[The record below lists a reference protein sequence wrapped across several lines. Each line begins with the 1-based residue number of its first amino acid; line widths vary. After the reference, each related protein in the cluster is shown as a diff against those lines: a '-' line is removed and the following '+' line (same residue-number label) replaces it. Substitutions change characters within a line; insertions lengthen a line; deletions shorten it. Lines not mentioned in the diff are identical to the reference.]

1 MAGSIILESVF
12 ALPGLGRLALGAI
25 SARDLPVVQ
34 GVALF
39 VAARIVLI
47 NFAVDLAYAVVDPAH
62 PLRRAPVTRRE
73 PVRHVS
79 FMVGACL
86 TGLLLVVAALSQV
99 YTPEDPLAMSIAGR
113 LAGPSWAHPFGTD
126 QYGRDILSRIMLGTR
141 TAIAVGVIAVG
152 IGLGLGVVI
161 GILGGHV
168 GRLGRRDPHAAPRR
182 GPGLSRDP
190 VRSLVR
196 RRLCPGLTVGMTA
209 VGIAFVPAFA
219 RLTRSGFLEFRE
231 REFVLAARALGA
243 GELRLVGRHILPNTL
258 PPLIIQATT
267 AFPVAVLAEAG
278 LAYLGLGTQPPY
290 PSWGLMLKEAQN
302 FLSLSPS
309 YAVFPGGAIALTVLG
324 LNLLGDGL
332 RDLLDPKTN

>member
-1 MAGSIILESVF
+1 
-12 ALPGLGRLALGAI
+12 
-25 SARDLPVVQ
+25 
-34 GVALF
+34 
-39 VAARIVLI
+39 
-47 NFAVDLAYAVVDPAH
+47 
-62 PLRRAPVTRRE
+62 VTRAALH
-73 PVRHVS
+73 HVS
-79 FMVGACL
+79 FMLGAAV
-86 TGLLLVVAALSQV
+86 TGVLLATAALSHV

-113 LAGPSWAHPFGTD
+113 LAGPSWGHPFGTD

-152 IGLGLGVVI
+152 IGATLGMVIGVLSGYVGGWVDEIFMRFVDAVQGFPAILSALLFAAAFAPGLG
-161 GILGGHV
+161 
-168 GRLGRRDPHAAPRR
+168 
-182 GPGLSRDP
+182 
-190 VRSLVR
+190 
-196 RRLCPGLTVGMTA
+196 VGMTA
-209 VGIAFVPAFA
+209 IGIAFVPAFA

-243 GELRLVGRHILPNTL
+243 GDVRLVGRHILPNTV

-267 AFPVAVLAEAG
+267 AFPVAILAEAG

-332 RDLLDPKTN
+332 RDLLDPRTI